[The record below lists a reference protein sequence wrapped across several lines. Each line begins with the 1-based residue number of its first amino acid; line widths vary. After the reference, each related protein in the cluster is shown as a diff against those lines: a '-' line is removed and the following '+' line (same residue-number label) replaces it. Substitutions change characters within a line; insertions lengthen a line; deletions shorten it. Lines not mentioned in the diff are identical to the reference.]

1 MIKLENISF
10 SYKNKLVLKD
20 ITEDFH
26 AGEIVGLVAPNGT
39 GKSTLL
45 NVLMNYETPQKGQLI
60 IDKKGTYKSARKQI
74 KLYKKISMMPDQ
86 QDLYNHKTGLE
97 HLMMYK
103 KIWKS
108 KIPVK
113 ELINEL
119 NMAHYINDLV
129 GNYSLGMR
137 QRLCFAMQIAAD
149 TKIMLMDEVM
159 NGLDPTNVT
168 LISTIMAKK
177 RDEGKLIIIASHL
190 LDNLEQYA
198 DRIFFLS
205 NGQLE
210 LFFDRKIGTKDQTRY
225 LKINEADCRFLS
237 EDIIERGQLLA
248 EGLFLLPLDNGDEK
262 ELFLNLPLEKMSSVT
277 VSRLSL
283 KEAYDI
289 KFGLNKKD

>member
-10 SYKNKLVLKD
+10 SYKNKPVLKD

-97 HLMMYK
+97 HLTMYK

-108 KIPVK
+108 KISVK

-119 NMAHYINDLV
+119 NMADYINDLV

-225 LKINEADCRFLS
+225 LKINEADCHFLS

>member
-60 IDKKGTYKSARKQI
+60 IDKKGTYKSAKKQI

-97 HLMMYK
+97 HLTMYK

-119 NMAHYINDLV
+119 NMADYINDLV

>member
-26 AGEIVGLVAPNGT
+26 AGEIVGLIAPNGT

-119 NMAHYINDLV
+119 NMADYINDLV

-225 LKINEADCRFLS
+225 LKINEADCHFLS

>member
-10 SYKNKLVLKD
+10 SYKNKPVLKD

>member
-119 NMAHYINDLV
+119 NMADYINDLV

-225 LKINEADCRFLS
+225 LKINEADCHFLS

>member
-1 MIKLENISF
+1 MLF
-10 SYKNKLVLKD
+10 FLHKNKPILKD

-97 HLMMYK
+97 HLTMYK

-119 NMAHYINDLV
+119 DMAHYINDLV

-210 LFFDRKIGTKDQTRY
+210 LFFDRKTGTKDLTRY

-248 EGLFLLPLDNGDEK
+248 EGLFLLPLDNSDEK
-262 ELFLNLPLEKMSSVT
+262 ELFLNLPLEEMSSVT

>member
-10 SYKNKLVLKD
+10 SYKNKPVLKD

-60 IDKKGTYKSARKQI
+60 IDKKGTYKSAKKQI

-97 HLMMYK
+97 HLTMYK

-119 NMAHYINDLV
+119 NMADYINDLV

>member
-10 SYKNKLVLKD
+10 SYKNKPVLKD

-97 HLMMYK
+97 HLTMYK

-108 KIPVK
+108 KISVK

-119 NMAHYINDLV
+119 NMADYINDLV

-137 QRLCFAMQIAAD
+137 QRLCFAMQIVAD

-248 EGLFLLPLDNGDEK
+248 EGLFLLPLDNGDEE

>member
-10 SYKNKLVLKD
+10 SYKNKPVLKD

-60 IDKKGTYKSARKQI
+60 IDKKGTYKSAKKQI

-97 HLMMYK
+97 HLTMYK

-108 KIPVK
+108 KISVK

-119 NMAHYINDLV
+119 NMADYINDLV

>member
-10 SYKNKLVLKD
+10 SYKNKPVLKD

-97 HLMMYK
+97 HLTMYK

-108 KIPVK
+108 KISVK

-119 NMAHYINDLV
+119 NMADYINDLV

>member
-1 MIKLENISF
+1 MLF
-10 SYKNKLVLKD
+10 FLHKNKPILKD

-97 HLMMYK
+97 HLTMYK

-119 NMAHYINDLV
+119 DMAHYINDLV

-190 LDNLEQYA
+190 FDNLEQYA

-210 LFFDRKIGTKDQTRY
+210 LFFDRKTGTKDLTRY

-248 EGLFLLPLDNGDEK
+248 EGLFLLPLDNSDEK
-262 ELFLNLPLEKMSSVT
+262 ELFLNLPLEEMSSVT

>member
-10 SYKNKLVLKD
+10 SYKNKPVLKD

-97 HLMMYK
+97 HLTMYK

-119 NMAHYINDLV
+119 NMADYINDLV

>member
-97 HLMMYK
+97 HLTMYK

-119 NMAHYINDLV
+119 NMADYINDLV

-225 LKINEADCRFLS
+225 LKINEADCHFLS

>member
-1 MIKLENISF
+1 
-10 SYKNKLVLKD
+10 
-20 ITEDFH
+20 
-26 AGEIVGLVAPNGT
+26 
-39 GKSTLL
+39 
-45 NVLMNYETPQKGQLI
+45 MNYETPQKGQLI

-119 NMAHYINDLV
+119 NMADYINDLV

-225 LKINEADCRFLS
+225 LKINEADCHFLS

>member
-10 SYKNKLVLKD
+10 SYKNKPVLKD

-97 HLMMYK
+97 HLTMYK

-108 KIPVK
+108 KISVK

-119 NMAHYINDLV
+119 NMADYINDLV

-159 NGLDPTNVT
+159 NGLDLTNVT

-248 EGLFLLPLDNGDEK
+248 EGLFLLPLDNGDEE

>member
-10 SYKNKLVLKD
+10 SYKNKPVLKD

-74 KLYKKISMMPDQ
+74 KLYKKINMMPDQ

-97 HLMMYK
+97 HLTMYK

-108 KIPVK
+108 KISVK

-119 NMAHYINDLV
+119 NMADYINDLV

-248 EGLFLLPLDNGDEK
+248 EGLFLLPLDNGDEE

-289 KFGLNKKD
+289 KFGLNKKG